1 MILGIGTDIV
11 DIRRMEKVYARH
23 GDRLLLRILTAEERQ
38 QCHPNE
44 QVTFLAKRFA
54 AKEAFSKALG
64 SGIASTMNWQGVSIL
79 RGSKGAPECV
89 VHSEALQHSL
99 EKRGI
104 LRTHVSLSDEKT
116 YAIAMIIFE
125 SA

>member
-23 GDRLLLRILTAEERQ
+23 GERLLLRILTREEYQ

-44 QVTFLAKRFA
+44 RVSFLAKRFA

-79 RGSKGAPECV
+79 RGPQGAPECI

-99 EKRGI
+99 KKRGVVRI
-104 LRTHVSLSDEKT
+104 HVSLSDEKT
-116 YAIAMIIFE
+116 YAIAMVIFE